1 MTLFWQCHAFT
12 TTTSNDHLLASV
24 MVRVTA
30 AHINVVM
37 VVLQQAAAACAT
49 ARRYCMLCTT
59 VHALMPA
66 CRHRQIYEPNTLE
79 ITEDPALSTECFVR
93 RCFVSTALHT
103 LNGWM
108 VGRELCWRQ
117 HKSNK
122 PGI

>member
-37 VVLQQAAAACAT
+37 VVLQQAAAPLLHA
-49 ARRYCMLCTT
+49 
-59 VHALMPA
+59 VHNSPCSDA

-79 ITEDPALSTECFVR
+79 ITEDPASTECFVR
-93 RCFVSTALHT
+93 RFVSSALHT
-103 LNGWM
+103 LNGWW
-108 VGRELCWRQ
+108 VGSFAGVSTNQISPAYE
-117 HKSNK
+117 
-122 PGI
+122 

>member
-1 MTLFWQCHAFT
+1 MTLFWQCQAFT

-37 VVLQQAAAACAT
+37 VVLQHAAAAA
-49 ARRYCMLCTT
+49 AALRYCMLCTT

-93 RCFVSTALHT
+93 RCFLRLYRSTYIE
-103 LNGWM
+103 WM
-108 VGRELCWRQ
+108 DG
-117 HKSNK
+117 
-122 PGI
+122 G

>member
-37 VVLQQAAAACAT
+37 VVLQL
-49 ARRYCMLCTT
+49 RYCMLCTT

>member
-37 VVLQQAAAACAT
+37 VVLQQAAAAPLLHA
-49 ARRYCMLCTT
+49 
-59 VHALMPA
+59 VHNSPCSDA

-79 ITEDPALSTECFVR
+79 ITEDPASTECFVR
-93 RCFVSTALHT
+93 RFVSTALHT
-103 LNGWM
+103 LNGWW
-108 VGRELCWRQ
+108 VGSFAGVSTNQISPAYE
-117 HKSNK
+117 
-122 PGI
+122 

>member
-37 VVLQQAAAACAT
+37 VVLQQAAAAA
-49 ARRYCMLCTT
+49 AALRYCMLCTT

-79 ITEDPALSTECFVR
+79 ITEDPASTECFVR
-93 RCFVSTALHT
+93 RCFLRLYRSTYIE
-103 LNGWM
+103 WM
-108 VGRELCWRQ
+108 DG
-117 HKSNK
+117 
-122 PGI
+122 G

>member
-1 MTLFWQCHAFT
+1 MTLFWQCQAFT

-37 VVLQQAAAACAT
+37 VVLQHAAAAAPP
-49 ARRYCMLCTT
+49 RRYCMLCTT

-93 RCFVSTALHT
+93 RCFLRLYRSTYIE
-103 LNGWM
+103 WM
-108 VGRELCWRQ
+108 DG
-117 HKSNK
+117 
-122 PGI
+122 G

>member
-37 VVLQQAAAACAT
+37 VVLQHAAAAAPP
-49 ARRYCMLCTT
+49 RRYCMLCTT

-93 RCFVSTALHT
+93 RCFLRLYRSTYIE
-103 LNGWM
+103 WM
-108 VGRELCWRQ
+108 DG
-117 HKSNK
+117 
-122 PGI
+122 G

>member
-1 MTLFWQCHAFT
+1 MTLFWQCQAFT

-37 VVLQQAAAACAT
+37 VVLQQAAAAA
-49 ARRYCMLCTT
+49 AAALRYCMLCTT

-93 RCFVSTALHT
+93 RCFLRLYRSTYIE
-103 LNGWM
+103 WM
-108 VGRELCWRQ
+108 DG
-117 HKSNK
+117 
-122 PGI
+122 G